1 VRIGAAFPSKYLKKE
16 DIGDKR
22 VVVTMGKVEI
32 ETVGQGSDSEDKPVL
47 YFQGHDKG
55 LALNKVNADAIT
67 EIVGTDETDDWA
79 GHRICLYVDKNV
91 MMSGKRV
98 GGIRVMAPP
107 SSRPAVRQPEP
118 EPDDAGFAGDEE
130 IPF

>member
-16 DIGDKR
+16 DIGDMR
-22 VVVTMGKVEI
+22 VIVTMGKVEV

-55 LALNKVNADAIT
+55 MALNKVNADAIT

-107 SSRPAVRQPEP
+107 SSGKPAPRQPEP
-118 EPDDAGFAGDEE
+118 EDAGFAGDEE